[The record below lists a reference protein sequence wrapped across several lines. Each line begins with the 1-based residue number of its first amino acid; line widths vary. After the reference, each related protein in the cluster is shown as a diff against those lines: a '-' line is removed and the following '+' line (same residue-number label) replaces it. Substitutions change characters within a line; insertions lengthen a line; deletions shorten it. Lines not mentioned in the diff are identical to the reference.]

1 MNLVDERKLL
11 EKGRSGVYGI
21 LKAEMWRES
30 LGYLEGHAENE
41 ERDGV
46 NMDREVNR
54 KAVAKTRVAEW
65 ERQAKKTS
73 KL

>member
-1 MNLVDERKLL
+1 MDERKLL
-11 EKGRSGVYGI
+11 EKGKSGVYGF

-41 ERDGV
+41 ERDGA

-65 ERQAKKTS
+65 ERQVKKTS